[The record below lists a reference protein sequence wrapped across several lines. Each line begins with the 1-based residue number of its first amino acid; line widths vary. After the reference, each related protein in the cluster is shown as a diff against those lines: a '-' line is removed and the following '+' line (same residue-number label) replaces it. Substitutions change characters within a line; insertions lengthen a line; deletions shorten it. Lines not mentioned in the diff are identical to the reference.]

1 MELFITTANNQ
12 RPFPVITKTSIPDVV
27 DGSSSENRKLKQD
40 KSKILK

>member
-12 RPFPVITKTSIPDVV
+12 RPFPVIAKTSIPDVV